1 MTDRT
6 KKPTMSD
13 IARAIGVSQATVSL
27 VLNEAP
33 GTRISPLMRRRVL
46 AVAEEFGYRKAS
58 QASQPAQVIGL
69 LLNELTTSQH
79 AASLLEGVRDEA
91 AARDCVVAVIP
102 TQGTHQTELEALD
115 YLAKRPLVG
124 VIYATLLTQT
134 VKPPDRLTDIPTVL
148 LNCHSIQSRFP
159 SVVPGDVVGGFTATA
174 LMLEAG
180 HRRVAMIN
188 GEDWIEA
195 SRDRLQGYRQALATH
210 DVPIDPALI
219 VSGGWT
225 LRSGRD
231 QAHRLL
237 DLANPPTAIFCYCDR
252 MALGVYEAVRARGLT
267 IPGDVSVVGFDDE
280 VFAADM
286 SPPLTTMLLPHEN
299 MARWAVS
306 QLFETA
312 SVPAGRPEKM
322 KMECSLIQRQSVA
335 RPVGAMKRSRLE
347 AVDASI

>member
-1 MTDRT
+1 
-6 KKPTMSD
+6 MSD

-33 GTRISPLMRRRVL
+33 GTRISPLMRKRVHE
-46 AVAEEFGYRKAS
+46 VAEEFGYRKAS
-58 QASQPAQVIGL
+58 QVNQPAQVIGL

-79 AASLLEGVRDEA
+79 AASLLEGARDEA
-91 AARDCVVAVIP
+91 AARDCVVAVVP
-102 TQGTHQTELEALD
+102 TQGTPQTELEALK

-124 VIYATLLTQT
+124 VLYATLLTQA
-134 VKPPDRLTDIPTVL
+134 VKPPDRLADIPTVL
-148 LNCHSIQSRFP
+148 LNCHSAQNRFP
-159 SVVPGDVVGGFTATA
+159 SVVPGDVVGGFTATS

-195 SRDRLQGYRQALATH
+195 SRDRLQGYRQALTTH

-231 QAHRLL
+231 QTHRLL

-252 MALGVYEAVRARGLT
+252 MALGVYEAVRARSLR
-267 IPGDVSVVGFDDE
+267 IPEDVSIVGFDDE

-312 SVPAGRPEKM
+312 SVPAGRHKKM

-335 RPVGAMKRSRLE
+335 RPVGAMKLSRLE